1 LEEVEEEEDESDG
14 EAHEV
19 KFARGEEHEQQEGES
34 RKGGGGGTRRRRGGE
49 EEEGAQGSLDAA
61 VAFLTRH
68 SRLLGFIS

>member
-1 LEEVEEEEDESDG
+1 MS
-14 EAHEV
+14 
-19 KFARGEEHEQQEGES
+19 S
-34 RKGGGGGTRRRRGGE
+34 RKGKAGREEGGGGGRGEEGGRE